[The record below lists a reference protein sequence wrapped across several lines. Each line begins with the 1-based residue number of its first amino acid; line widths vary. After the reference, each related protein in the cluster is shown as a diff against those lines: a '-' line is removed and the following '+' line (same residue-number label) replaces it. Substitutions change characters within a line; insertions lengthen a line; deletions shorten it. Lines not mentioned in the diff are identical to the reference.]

1 MNPQPTGGIQPNVIV
16 GAILRSNTMSN
27 EPKVYPE
34 PQPDRGAIV
43 VRGVCGAMLG
53 LAAAAVI
60 WMRSGGLG
68 LWGSVAMFVL
78 SVVVCTVGSILHGDS
93 FWYRMLRRRR

>member
-1 MNPQPTGGIQPNVIV
+1 
-16 GAILRSNTMSN
+16 MSN

-34 PQPDRGAIV
+34 PQPDRRAIV
-43 VRGVCGAMLG
+43 VRGVCGALLG

-68 LWGSVAMFVL
+68 LWGSAALFVI
-78 SVVVCTVGSILHGDS
+78 VCMLGSIRHGDL
-93 FWYRMLRRRR
+93 FWYGLLRRRR

>member
-1 MNPQPTGGIQPNVIV
+1 MG
-16 GAILRSNTMSN
+16 N

-43 VRGVCGAMLG
+43 VRVVCGALLE

-60 WMRSGGLG
+60 WMRSGGFG
-68 LWGSVAMFVL
+68 LRSSVALFAAAVI
-78 SVVVCTVGSILHGDS
+78 VCTFGSIRHGDS
-93 FWYRMLRRRR
+93 FGYGLLRRPR